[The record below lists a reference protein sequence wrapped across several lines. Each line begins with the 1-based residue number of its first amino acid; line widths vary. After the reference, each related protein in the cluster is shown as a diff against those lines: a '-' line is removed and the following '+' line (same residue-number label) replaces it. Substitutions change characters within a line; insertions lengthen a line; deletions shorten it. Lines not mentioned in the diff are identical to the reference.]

1 MKEAENRK
9 KKYILYNSIGNSKTW
24 KLVYIDSADWW
35 FAGAGMG
42 VREGWEGGAAKG
54 QGETSGVVGVF
65 FILNEVM
72 ITRTDTYNQGHQAV
86 RFKY

>member
-42 VREGWEGGAAKG
+42 VREGWEGENTKKQNDRRRLPGALEMLTADG
-54 QGETSGVVGVF
+54 SSGSFTGVCVCR
-65 FILNEVM
+65 N
-72 ITRTDTYNQGHQAV
+72 
-86 RFKY
+86 

>member
-42 VREGWEGGAAKG
+42 VREGWEGENTKKQNDRRRLPGALEMFTADG
-54 QGETSGVVGVF
+54 SSGSFTGVCVCR
-65 FILNEVM
+65 N
-72 ITRTDTYNQGHQAV
+72 
-86 RFKY
+86 

>member
-42 VREGWEGGAAKG
+42 VREGWEGENTKKAKR
-54 QGETSGVVGVF
+54 QAQTSWGTGDVHG
-65 FILNEVM
+65 
-72 ITRTDTYNQGHQAV
+72 
-86 RFKY
+86 